1 MHDKSFRYRQEKMM
15 FGDSF
20 SVSRMPSISE
30 NDDLNFPS
38 R

>member
-1 MHDKSFRYRQEKMM
+1 MYDKSFRYRQEKMM
-15 FGDSF
+15 FG
-20 SVSRMPSISE
+20 VSRMPSISE